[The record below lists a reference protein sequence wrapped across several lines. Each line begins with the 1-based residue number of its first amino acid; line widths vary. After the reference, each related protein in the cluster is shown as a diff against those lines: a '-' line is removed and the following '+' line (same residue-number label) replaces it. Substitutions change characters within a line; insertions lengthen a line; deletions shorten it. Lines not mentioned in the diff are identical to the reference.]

1 MITGFDKTRFFK
13 KTVIALYLLVLIIV
27 IITYGET
34 TGQTP
39 FVLNIKDY
47 SVMLYLNRGSY
58 TSEPPGIYV
67 EILRNNEALAKDFM
81 YTSMNS
87 FVVVYNDFLVSQDQL
102 VLSALLKSIA
112 QVYRLH
118 DCQGNLSV
126 RLALSLSSDG
136 SYYIF
141 YIECN
146 HDLYKTLVTPNEVV
160 VDKARENEPDM
171 IMQLYQEV
179 WGVELQSMKSND
191 TISSSASINSA
202 GIFHKYTSATQP
214 EMRAQSI
221 TNEAVEKQEAS
232 GKIILTIILPLVAGL
247 ASYFLLRKFLI

>member
-1 MITGFDKTRFFK
+1 MIAGFDKIQFFK
-13 KTVIALYLLVLIIV
+13 KTIIAIYLLVLIIV
-27 IITYGET
+27 IITHGET
-34 TGQTP
+34 AGQTP

-67 EILRNNEALAKDFM
+67 EILRNNEALARDFM
-81 YTSMNS
+81 YTSINS
-87 FVVVYNDFLVSQDQL
+87 FVVVYNDFFVSQDQL

-118 DCQGNLSV
+118 DCQSNLSV
-126 RLALSLSSDG
+126 RLALSLPSDG
-136 SYYIF
+136 SYYLI
-141 YIECN
+141 YIECD

-160 VDKARENEPDM
+160 VDKAGENEPDM

-179 WGVELQSMKSND
+179 WGVELRCMKSNE
-191 TISSSASINSA
+191 TMSSSASINSA
-202 GIFHKYTSATQP
+202 SIVHKYASSTQP

-221 TNEAVEKQEAS
+221 TYEAVEKQDAS

-247 ASYFLLRKFLI
+247 ATYFLLRKFLI

>member
-1 MITGFDKTRFFK
+1 MITGFDKIRFFK
-13 KTVIALYLLVLIIV
+13 KTIIAIYLLVLIIV
-27 IITYGET
+27 IITHGET
-34 TGQTP
+34 AGQTP

-47 SVMLYLNRGSY
+47 SVMLYPNSSS
-58 TSEPPGIYV
+58 SEPPGIYV
-67 EILRNNEALAKDFM
+67 EILRNNEALARDFM

-160 VDKARENEPDM
+160 VDKAGENEPDM
-171 IMQLYQEV
+171 IMQLYQEI

-191 TISSSASINSA
+191 TMSSSASINSA

-232 GKIILTIILPLVAGL
+232 RKIILTIILPLVAGL
-247 ASYFLLRKFLI
+247 ATYFLLRRFLI

>member
-13 KTVIALYLLVLIIV
+13 KTIIAIYLLVLIIV
-27 IITYGET
+27 IITHGET
-34 TGQTP
+34 AGQTP

-47 SVMLYLNRGSY
+47 SVMLYPNSSSY

-67 EILRNNEALAKDFM
+67 EILRNNEALARYFM
-81 YTSMNS
+81 YTSINS

-118 DCQGNLSV
+118 DCQSNLSV

-160 VDKARENEPDM
+160 VDKSGENEPDM

-191 TISSSASINSA
+191 TMSSSASINST
-202 GIFHKYTSATQP
+202 GIVHEYASATQP

-247 ASYFLLRKFLI
+247 ATYFLLRRFLI

>member
-1 MITGFDKTRFFK
+1 MITGFDKIQFFK
-13 KTVIALYLLVLIIV
+13 KTVITLYLLVLIIV
-27 IITYGET
+27 IITHGET
-34 TGQTP
+34 AGQTP
-39 FVLNIKDY
+39 FILNIKDY
-47 SVMLYLNRGSY
+47 SVMLYPSY
-58 TSEPPGIYV
+58 TSYPPGIYV
-67 EILRNNEALAKDFM
+67 EILRNNEALARDFM
-81 YTSMNS
+81 YTSINS
-87 FVVVYNDFLVSQDQL
+87 FVVVYNDFFVSQDQL

-126 RLALSLSSDG
+126 RLALSLPSDG
-136 SYYIF
+136 SYHLF

-160 VDKARENEPDM
+160 VDKAGENEPDM
-171 IMQLYQEV
+171 IMQLYQEI

-191 TISSSASINSA
+191 TMSSSASINSA
-202 GIFHKYTSATQP
+202 GVVHKYTSATQP

-247 ASYFLLRKFLI
+247 ATYFLLRKFLI

>member
-1 MITGFDKTRFFK
+1 MIAGFNKIRFFK
-13 KTVIALYLLVLIIV
+13 KTIIAIHLLVLIIV
-27 IITYGET
+27 IITHGET
-34 TGQTP
+34 AEQTP

-47 SVMLYLNRGSY
+47 SVMLYPNSSGY
-58 TSEPPGIYV
+58 TSEPSGIYV
-67 EILRNNEALAKDFM
+67 EILRNNEALARDFM
-81 YTSMNS
+81 YTSINS

-102 VLSALLKSIA
+102 VLGALLKSIA

-126 RLALSLSSDG
+126 RLALSLSSNG
-136 SYYIF
+136 SYHLF

-160 VDKARENEPDM
+160 VDKAGENEPDM

-179 WGVELQSMKSND
+179 WGVELQSMKSNE
-191 TISSSASINSA
+191 TMSSSASINSA
-202 GIFHKYTSATQP
+202 SIVHKYTSATQP

-247 ASYFLLRKFLI
+247 ATYFLLRKFLI

>member
-1 MITGFDKTRFFK
+1 MITGFDKIRFFK
-13 KTVIALYLLVLIIV
+13 KTIIAIYLLVLIIV
-27 IITYGET
+27 IITHGET
-34 TGQTP
+34 AGQTP

-47 SVMLYLNRGSY
+47 SVMLYPNSSS
-58 TSEPPGIYV
+58 SEPPGIYV
-67 EILRNNEALAKDFM
+67 EILRNNEALARDFM

-160 VDKARENEPDM
+160 VDKAGENEPDM
-171 IMQLYQEV
+171 IMQLYQEI

-191 TISSSASINSA
+191 TMSSSASINSA

-232 GKIILTIILPLVAGL
+232 EKIILTIILPLVAGL
-247 ASYFLLRKFLI
+247 ATYFLLRKFLI

>member
-1 MITGFDKTRFFK
+1 MITGFDKIQFFK
-13 KTVIALYLLVLIIV
+13 KTIIAIYLLVLIIV
-27 IITYGET
+27 IITHGET
-34 TGQTP
+34 AGQTP

-47 SVMLYLNRGSY
+47 RVMLYPSY

-67 EILRNNEALAKDFM
+67 EILRNNEALARDFM
-81 YTSMNS
+81 YTSINS
-87 FVVVYNDFLVSQDQL
+87 FVVVYNDFFVSQDQL

-126 RLALSLSSDG
+126 RLALSLPSDG
-136 SYYIF
+136 SYYLF

-160 VDKARENEPDM
+160 VDKAGENEPDM
-171 IMQLYQEV
+171 IMQLYQEI

-191 TISSSASINSA
+191 TMSSSASINSA
-202 GIFHKYTSATQP
+202 GIFHKYTSTTQP

-247 ASYFLLRKFLI
+247 ATYFLLRRFLI